1 MMTEKIAVSHPG
13 AIGDALYTL
22 PTIRWLAEKH
32 GCQVDFYTSIYC
44 KPMKSLME
52 YQEEIDQVVLMES
65 PEYVVTGSGPGF
77 QPWRMP
83 VPEENYEAVYQL
95 GFQTNP
101 YCNLPDYIAE
111 TAGAPTGLP
120 VRYDMPD
127 KGKFH
132 IEGDYIVIAPKGETA
147 TLVNAESD
155 VFEDIC
161 KYSKVQVV
169 QVGGPGEG
177 VNNPKT
183 LNLAGKADMLETL
196 GILRGAMAYCGWMS
210 SNLVLANGFPN
221 LLKFIPHDGI
231 HWDMQHVLYSANH
244 HYLVDPTGFDVL
256 RRIFPMDTYSK
267 VLDLNDHV
275 DEMDHVDSIV
285 QIMTGVASRF
295 EHPLR
300 RWEYGLALHV
310 IRKNGGTDVL
320 DVGGGGSIFAPAAE
334 WPDVGLLVTQVDPG
348 DCASWVRDQRA
359 RLMNYS
365 DDVHLSYIQE
375 DFMTY
380 QENLDLI
387 GQYDAVTCLSVI
399 EHVAKPAPFI
409 KKLASRVKPG
419 GLLVITTD
427 FHPSG
432 KPKVDGHLRTYNKR
446 SMDTMITALKKL
458 GFEFF
463 GSKPDWTYNGDDV
476 NDAYSFA
483 ALVMSKGQ
491 KKARL

>member
-1 MMTEKIAVSHPG
+1 MTRKIAVAHPG
-13 AIGDALYTL
+13 AIGDALYCL
-22 PTIRWLAEKH
+22 PTTRWLAEKH
-32 GCQVDFYTSIYC
+32 GCLVDFYTSTYC
-44 KPMKSLME
+44 KPMQSLVE
-52 YQEEIDQVVLMES
+52 YQKEIDQVVLMGP
-65 PEYVVTGSGPGF
+65 PEYIVTGSGPGL

-83 VPEENYEAVYQL
+83 VPEEKYEAVYQL

-101 YCNLPDYIAE
+101 YRDLPGYIAE
-111 TAGAPTGLP
+111 SVGAPTDLS
-120 VRYDMPD
+120 VRYDIPD
-127 KGKFH
+127 AGRYY
-132 IEGDYIVIAPKGETA
+132 IDEEYIVIAPKGET
-147 TLVNAESD
+147 TFKMVY
-155 VFEDIC
+155 EDIC
-161 KYSKVQVV
+161 RYSKTLVV
-169 QVGGPGEG
+169 QVGGSGEG
-177 VNNPKT
+177 IDNSKT
-183 LNLAGKADMLETL
+183 LDLCGEADMLQTTKL
-196 GILRGAMAYCGWMS
+196 LAGARAFIGFMS

-221 LLKFIPHDGI
+221 LPKFIPHDGKS
-231 HWDMQHVLYSANH
+231 WDMTHILYSKKH
-244 HYLVDPTGFDVL
+244 KYLVNPTGIDII

-295 EHPLR
+295 EHELR

-334 WPDVGLLVTQVDPG
+334 WPDVGLRVTQVDPG
-348 DCASWVRDQRA
+348 DCASWVGDQRA

-365 DDVHLSYIQE
+365 DNVRLNYIQE
-375 DFMTY
+375 DFMNY
-380 QENLDLI
+380 SGGVES
-387 GQYDAVTCLSVI
+387 YDAVTCLSVI

-409 KKLASRVKPG
+409 KKLASYVRPG

-446 SMDTMITALKKL
+446 SMGIMIAALKKL

-463 GSKPDWTYNGDDV
+463 GSKPDWTYNGDNV
-476 NDAYSFA
+476 NDVYSFA

-491 KKARL
+491 KKAQP